1 MSDSTPTP
9 EEKSSG
15 PSRWHFGRLFGNR
28 DSNADDSGNAFSNT
42 PKWSFGVLNDERT
55 VEVPGK

>member
-9 EEKSSG
+9 EEKSSSAG
-15 PSRWHFGRLFGNR
+15 RWRIGRLFGGKATGAG
-28 DSNADDSGNAFSNT
+28 DSENVSSGP
-42 PKWSFGVLNDERT
+42 PKWSFGVLNDEET

>member
-9 EEKSSG
+9 EGKSSG
-15 PSRWHFGRLFGNR
+15 PSRWHLGRLFGGKS
-28 DSNADDSGNAFSNT
+28 SNADDSEGVFSNT
-42 PKWSFGVLNDERT
+42 PKWSFGVLNDPGT